1 MKNKARRILVGGVAG
16 LALAAGVAAAAGNQ
30 GSPGAIDN
38 MQVVGQV
45 SLAGVNGGNP
55 LAIRGF
61 AFGAAKTSVAS
72 KPIVDEVTVVR
83 RVDAFSSS
91 FVSDAV
97 TGRHRASAVVE
108 LFAPGTQT
116 AYARYTLGDVTL
128 GKVAHDGQKETLS
141 LRSSV
146 QTVESSIAGAPTP
159 QLQAGRQ
166 IGSLALDGFA
176 TPIAVSDA
184 DFEIVA
190 PPAAGGGGSGRPTIK
205 PLAVE
210 VAHGSASPQ
219 LLNAGLTGKHLRR
232 VTLTL
237 ARATYTL
244 ADATVTSVK
253 EEASGVPGSIPTE
266 RIQLDA
272 ATVQVTTQ

>member
-1 MKNKARRILVGGVAG
+1 MKSTALRTLVGGVAG
-16 LALAAGVAAAAGNQ
+16 LALAAGVAAAASNQ
-30 GSPGAIDN
+30 ASPRAIDN
-38 MQVVGQV
+38 AQVVGQV
-45 SLAGVNGGNP
+45 SVAGVNGGNP

-61 AFGAAKTSVAS
+61 AFGAARAS
-72 KPIVDEVTVVR
+72 LAGKPIFDEVTVVR
-83 RVDAFSSS
+83 RVDALSSA
-91 FVSDAV
+91 FVNDAV

-159 QLQAGRQ
+159 QLPLRRQ

-176 TPIAVSDA
+176 APIAVSDA
-184 DFEIVA
+184 DFEIVV
-190 PPAAGGGGSGRPTIK
+190 PPAGGGGGSGRPTIK
-205 PLAVE
+205 PLAIE
-210 VAHGSASPQ
+210 LAHGSASPQ
-219 LLNAGLTGKHLRR
+219 LMNALLTGKHLRA
-232 VTLTL
+232 TLTL
-237 ARATYTL
+237 ARVTYTL

>member
-1 MKNKARRILVGGVAG
+1 MKRTALRTVVGVVAG
-16 LALAAGVAAAAGNQ
+16 LSLAAGVAAAAGNQ
-30 GSPGAIDN
+30 VSAKAIDN
-38 MQVVGQV
+38 TRVVGRL
-45 SLAGVNGGNP
+45 SLAGLNDGKP

-61 AFGAAKTSVAS
+61 AFGAANPGGTG
-72 KPIVDEVTVVR
+72 KPTLDAVTVVR

-91 FVSDAV
+91 FVSDAA
-97 TGRHRASAVVE
+97 TGRHRGSAVVE
-108 LFAPGTQT
+108 LFTPGTQT
-116 AYARYTLGDVTL
+116 AYVRYTLGDITL
-128 GKVAHDGQKETLS
+128 GKVAHDGDTETLA
-141 LRSSV
+141 LRSSALP
-146 QTVESSIAGAPTP
+146 VEDSIVGAPTP
-159 QLQAGRQ
+159 QLQPGKQ

-176 TPIAVSDA
+176 APIAVADA

-190 PPAAGGGGSGRPTIK
+190 APVGGGGGTGRPTIK

-210 VAHGSASPQ
+210 LAHGSASPQ
-219 LLNAGLTGKHLRR
+219 LMNAVLTGKHLRR